1 MLYFSLAVFR
11 LGKSIDNFRAALQT
25 VHLRNP
31 LLRLLITLT
40 KLNRG
45 LYLMIDHLV
54 WAYRMKLV
62 TVNIEVWNKHANRFW
77 LLAIFLGLLRD
88 VFEFLR
94 AVHIERK
101 RLQQYS
107 SGPGSKETTVSM
119 WSVLENVAHNNPAVM
134 VDLVKNSADFFIPIS
149 RLDILYIPSGIVGL
163 LGVVSSLAGISADF
177 NEQLKLKF
185 S

>member
-1 MLYFSLAVFR
+1 MFR
-11 LGKSIDNFRAALQT
+11 LGKSVDNFRAALQT
-25 VHLRNP
+25 IHLHNP
-31 LLRLLITLT
+31 LLRLLVTLT

-45 LYLMIDHLV
+45 LYLMIDHFI

-62 TVNIEVWNKHANRFW
+62 RINIESWSKHANRFW
-77 LLAIFLGLLRD
+77 LLAIFLGLARD
-88 VFEFLR
+88 MYEF
-94 AVHIERK
+94 VHAIHVERK
-101 RLQQYS
+101 RQVQYS
-107 SGPGSKETTVSM
+107 SGPDSTDTAVSM
-119 WSVLENVAHNNPAVM
+119 RSVLHNVVCNNPAMV
-134 VDLVKNSADFFIPIS
+134 VDLVKNSADFFIPMS